1 MLAGEESLGDGLV
14 GSVGKMDA
22 IEAQVMSTRDVGSHG
37 EIHKFPSEFAGVGT
51 SHFFVEVVSSAIAT
65 CCLQWLCYICYHIR
79 KTQIT
84 SASRNILRGG

>member
-1 MLAGEESLGDGLV
+1 MLAGEESLGDGLI

-37 EIHKFPSEFAGVGT
+37 EIHKFPSKFAGVGA
-51 SHFFVEVVSSAIAT
+51 SHFFVEVVSSTIAT
-65 CCLQWLCYICYHIR
+65 GCLQWLCYVCHQMS

-84 SASRNILRGG
+84 SASQNTLRGR